1 MFHPYSLTQ
10 IILRR
15 IYVLVAGIVFFP
27 FICAF
32 PLRRRVYSQLH
43 RIWNKTSAEPVW
55 LTRSA
60 VGYQEIC

>member
-1 MFHPYSLTQ
+1 MKRFSL
-10 IILRR
+10 IHLWFRR
-15 IYVLVAGIVFFP
+15 ACVLVAGIVFFP